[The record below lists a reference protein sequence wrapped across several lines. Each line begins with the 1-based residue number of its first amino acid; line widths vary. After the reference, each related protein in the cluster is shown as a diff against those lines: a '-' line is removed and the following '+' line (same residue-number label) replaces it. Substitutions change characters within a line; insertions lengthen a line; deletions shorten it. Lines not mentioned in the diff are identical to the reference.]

1 MTDMNQKRQIILGT
15 DWWTD
20 CDDTAALRMACR
32 YAKSDVWQFMG
43 VVLNGAA
50 PYAAASVSAVLS
62 AEGYGDI
69 PVGIDTE
76 AYDFGGHPPYQYPV
90 AHAGGTLDIRNE
102 DLENGTALYRRL
114 LASAP
119 DHSVELLEIGY
130 LQVLASL
137 LASDA
142 DDTSP
147 LDGIALVQEKVRCV
161 WCMGGNW
168 KNDGFGRENNFCR
181 NSRAK
186 IAAAFVLANCPA
198 PMHFLGYEIGE
209 DVFAHP
215 PQNPGD
221 LIRIAFDA
229 HGSSAG
235 RCAWDPLLVHL
246 ASVNDFASAGYSV
259 VSGSAAVD
267 EKTGE
272 NRFTPNPRGPHS
284 YVVRNHPTGWYEE
297 QIDRMLQS

>member
-1 MTDMNQKRQIILGT
+1 MNQKRHIILGT

-20 CDDTAALRMACR
+20 CDDTAALRMVCR
-32 YAKSDVWQFMG
+32 YAKSDVWQFLG
-43 VVLNGAA
+43 IVLNGAA
-50 PYAAASVSAVLS
+50 PYAAASVTAVLN
-62 AEGYGDI
+62 AEGFGDI

-76 AYDFGGHPPYQYPV
+76 ADDFGGRPPYQYPV
-90 AHAGGTLDIRNE
+90 ALAGGTLDIRNE
-102 DLENGTALYRRL
+102 ELENGTALYRRL

-137 LASDA
+137 LASGA
-142 DDTSP
+142 DDISP
-147 LDGIALVQEKVRCV
+147 LDGISLVKKKVRCV

-181 NSRAK
+181 NSRAR
-186 IAAAFVLANCPA
+186 IAAASVLSSCPV

-215 PQNPGD
+215 PQNPED

-246 ASVNDFASAGYSV
+246 ASADDFASAGYTAV
-259 VSGSAAVD
+259 LGYAAVD
-267 EKTGE
+267 AETGE
-272 NRFTPNPRGPHS
+272 NRFTPDPRGPHS
-284 YVVRNHPTGWYEE
+284 YVVRQKPTEWYEG
-297 QIDRMLQS
+297 QIDRMLL

>member
-1 MTDMNQKRQIILGT
+1 MNQKRQIILGT

-114 LASAP
+114 LASAS

-181 NSRAK
+181 NSRAR